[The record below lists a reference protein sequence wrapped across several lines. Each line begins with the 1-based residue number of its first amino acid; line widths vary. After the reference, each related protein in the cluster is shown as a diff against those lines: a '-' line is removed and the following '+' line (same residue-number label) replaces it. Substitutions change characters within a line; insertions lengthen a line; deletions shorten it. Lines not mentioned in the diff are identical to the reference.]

1 MLGQNAWRWIR
12 RDGHMKQ
19 DKGQALKEDDADVVD
34 HEFIKRKRKQKGKR
48 NETNCA
54 REGIVL
60 QKHPKNCKEKENV
73 TDFARESIGH
83 LRLKKN
89 CRDRGNVINSERG
102 STGHL
107 SQQKNWHGKGCVTCC
122 ARGGIVPP
130 SDWRLRTLC
139 SIMYTCRKIT
149 DSTNRQMSSENVRL
163 H

>member
-1 MLGQNAWRWIR
+1 
-12 RDGHMKQ
+12 MKQ
-19 DKGQALKEDDADVVD
+19 DRRQALKEDDNNVVD
-34 HEFIKRKRKQKGKR
+34 HEFIKRKRKRKGKR

-60 QKHPKNCKEKENV
+60 QKHLKSYKVKENV

-89 CRDRGNVINSERG
+89 CRDRGNVINFERG
-102 STGHL
+102 SIGHL

-130 SDWRLRTLC
+130 SGWRLRTLL
-139 SIMYTCRKIT
+139 SIMYTCRKVT
-149 DSTNRQMSSENVRL
+149 DSTNRQMSSKNVRL
-163 H
+163 DQKKIRCSHPY